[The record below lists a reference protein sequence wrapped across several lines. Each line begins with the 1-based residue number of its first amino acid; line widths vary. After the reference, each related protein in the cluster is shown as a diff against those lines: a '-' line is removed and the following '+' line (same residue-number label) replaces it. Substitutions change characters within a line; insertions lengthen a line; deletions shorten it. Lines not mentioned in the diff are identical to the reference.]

1 MSLLRILVV
10 ILAALAA
17 GQSLAHG
24 NYKPGNT
31 SGIAIPSLSHGEMA
45 VVADYRSRILAIA
58 GQVDKT
64 DPTFRRLLNFGAI
77 QYSYCLWGV
86 APGAITDEQSP
97 FNECAHAYLSAAKAL
112 LLHMRDMPDVAER
125 ANALISDIDADVVR
139 KGAAFIGC
147 QYSGES
153 FNTAEFLRPH
163 WEKLAEHPPTLF
175 ALAAGMLLLVSP
187 VAIRLAQPLRR
198 RERKPKSENT
208 THL

>member
-45 VVADYRSRILAIA
+45 VIADYRSRILAIA

-64 DPTFRRLLNFGAI
+64 DPIFRRLLNFGAI
-77 QYSYCLWGV
+77 QYSHCLWGV

-112 LLHMRDMPDVAER
+112 LFHMRDMPDVAEQ
-125 ANALISDIDADVVR
+125 ANALISDIDADVVS

-163 WEKLAEHPPTLF
+163 WEKLPEHRPTLL
-175 ALAAGMLLLVSP
+175 ALAAGILLLVSP

-198 RERKPKSENT
+198 RERKPRSADAT
-208 THL
+208 RL

>member
-1 MSLLRILVV
+1 MSLLRNLLV
-10 ILAALAA
+10 ILATLAA
-17 GQSLAHG
+17 SQSLAHG

-45 VVADYRSRILAIA
+45 VISDYRSRILAIA
-58 GQVDKT
+58 GQVDRT

-112 LLHMRDMPDVAER
+112 LFHMRDMPEVAAS

-139 KGAAFIGC
+139 KGAALIGC

-163 WEKLAEHPPTLF
+163 WEKLPGHRPSLY
-175 ALAAGMLLLVSP
+175 ALATGVLLLISP
-187 VAIRLAQPLRR
+187 VVVRLALPRR
-198 RERKPKSENT
+198 AREQKPISPDAT
-208 THL
+208 